1 MIYKYVLNTLKL
13 EFVNIVNDVI
23 DDLVAAIVLINQ

>member
-13 EFVNIVNDVI
+13 EFVRNF
-23 DDLVAAIVLINQ
+23 LS